1 MRKRQ
6 GSLPLSKCPGK
17 QRLHAIMEDD
27 VNNSLVHRLHVELT
41 AQKLLLDS
49 NVAFETGRAGRV
61 QMIKRDYPVSS
72 LSLSDLCSPVTTQV
86 NLFLF
91 VYTSASK
98 MMSFETK
105 RETDE
110 LRTPRVHMHLCKY
123 KLIFDP
129 NTHCK
134 SSTVS

>member
-1 MRKRQ
+1 MDGRAPLISLYLNLEVMMWKSQ
-6 GSLPLSKCPGK
+6 ASLPLVSLVSKCPGEL
-17 QRLHAIMEDD
+17 RLHAIMEDD

-41 AQKLLLDS
+41 AQQLLFDS
-49 NVAFETGRAGRV
+49 YVAFETGRAGRV
-61 QMIKRDYPVSS
+61 QMIKRHYPVSS

-105 RETDE
+105 RDG
-110 LRTPRVHMHLCKY
+110 
-123 KLIFDP
+123 
-129 NTHCK
+129 
-134 SSTVS
+134 